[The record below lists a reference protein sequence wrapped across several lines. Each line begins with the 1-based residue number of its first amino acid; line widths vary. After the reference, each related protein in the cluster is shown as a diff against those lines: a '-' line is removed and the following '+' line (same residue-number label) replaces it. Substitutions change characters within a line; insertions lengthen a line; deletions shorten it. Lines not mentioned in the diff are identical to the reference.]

1 MKIEEV
7 LRTCIENCSQND
19 SGISRATGIPKV
31 VLSRFKYGKQSL
43 RLETV
48 EKLMKYFGISC
59 VVPKRLREPQPKVKY
74 NKTKKWWKNHEE
86 QKKHGWARTLPEI
99 YIVCRSEENE
109 GA

>member
-7 LRTCIENCSQND
+7 LRTCIENCGQND

-43 RLETV
+43 RLETA

-59 VVPKRLREPQPKVKY
+59 IVPKRLREPLPKVRY
-74 NKTKKWWKNHEE
+74 NKTKKWRKN
-86 QKKHGWARTLPEI
+86 
-99 YIVCRSEENE
+99 YEENKKWGRPQALPDIIVVWPE
-109 GA
+109 DEA